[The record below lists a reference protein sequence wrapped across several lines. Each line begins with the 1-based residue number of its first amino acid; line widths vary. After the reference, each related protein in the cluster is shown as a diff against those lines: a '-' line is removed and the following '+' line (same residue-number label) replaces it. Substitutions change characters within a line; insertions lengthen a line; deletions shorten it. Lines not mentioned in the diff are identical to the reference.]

1 MYCGTNAKYCVN
13 RKPVNLVCLTCV
25 AKFTGE
31 ARAITGICS
40 IMKQMDD
47 YILFSHSVFPRACF
61 ALSGA
66 SGTAMRR
73 D

>member
-47 YILFSHSVFPRACF
+47 YILFNHSVSHAH
-61 ALSGA
+61 ALPCLA
-66 SGTAMRR
+66 QAARL
-73 D
+73 